1 MQSIVIYKSDLYQ
14 INFLKNLF
22 FSGMLP
28 LLFITPEERKADDS
42 EKTTVDKIIGEGEDD
57 RTADSGNRTADSSR
71 TADSRPAKGL
81 S

>member
-1 MQSIVIYKSDLYQ
+1 
-14 INFLKNLF
+14 
-22 FSGMLP
+22 MLP
-28 LLFITPEERKADDS
+28 LLFITPEERKTDDS

-57 RTADSGNRTADSSR
+57 RTADSSKKADSGNRTADSGNRTADSSR